1 MEARLLTTEAR
12 YDEIIAAA
20 ELKTKRTCEEMY
32 TAKLATLEEVAAQG
46 LEDAH
51 VEARR
56 QAALAADET
65 RSVRK
70 ALEAQLTQA
79 KCEATEVAS
88 TYRNQIMEHS
98 AKVQSE

>member
-1 MEARLLTTEAR
+1 MEARLLASEAR
-12 YDEIIAAA
+12 CEEMIAST
-20 ELKTKRTCEEMY
+20 ELKTKRACEEMY

-56 QAALAADET
+56 QAALAADEAH
-65 RSVRK
+65 SVRK
-70 ALEAQLTQA
+70 ALEAQLIQA
-79 KCEATEVAS
+79 KREAAEVAT
-88 TYRNQIMEHS
+88 TYRSQIMEHS